1 MKKHRLASSPTS
13 DALRTILL
21 SSYEVTSKQ
30 HGLHDHSIF
39 KSKRITTTGFVTRRL
54 CPVVVEARLFFFG
67 ILVIIS
73 KIEVNGTKRWSRLC
87 YFFTSSEISLSDLAH
102 MISKQLKQSHGVTL
116 VDVVIPTNA
125 SYIYMCVCV
134 YIYRNT
140 KEFCQHLSMLLYNLL
155 STHTRKTS
163 PRLSHAK

>member
-1 MKKHRLASSPTS
+1 MLGALLCDIFPGYYFGTNEGCNGELNLLFFMILSMKKHRLASSPTS

-125 SYIYMCVCV
+125 SYIYMCVCL
-134 YIYRNT
+134 YI
-140 KEFCQHLSMLLYNLL
+140 
-155 STHTRKTS
+155 
-163 PRLSHAK
+163 